1 MGHAARE
8 YFAHRSQIFTE
19 TVRAA
24 FIKKHETRRSPTDR
38 RGGNCTDAHGWVF
51 SRIVYSCSAAY
62 CLGFDAP
69 PAQRIATDFSHA
81 ENLSMR
87 ARFSGH
93 ALKGQKF
100 IAQGKRSDTLG
111 KPPHHITLRPVREKA
126 NITRSVSAL
135 LPLQCANY
143 TAHYTQG
150 VASLAAGL
158 WTSAPFGACLFERI
172 SSRPR
177 HVAFSHAYN
186 SPHAKDPCSSVAPA
200 AHQRPSSRQ
209 RSKSK

>member
-1 MGHAARE
+1 MWGCGMWACGTGIFFPQIAL
-8 YFAHRSQIFTE
+8 IFTDAI
-19 TVRAA
+19 RAA

-93 ALKGQKF
+93 APKGQKF

-111 KPPHHITLRPVREKA
+111 KPPHHITLRPVRAKV
-126 NITRSVSAL
+126 NITRSVSVL
-135 LPLQCANY
+135 LPLQQGASS

-150 VASLAAGL
+150 VASLALG
-158 WTSAPFGACLFERI
+158 
-172 SSRPR
+172 
-177 HVAFSHAYN
+177 
-186 SPHAKDPCSSVAPA
+186 
-200 AHQRPSSRQ
+200 
-209 RSKSK
+209 

>member
-111 KPPHHITLRPVREKA
+111 
-126 NITRSVSAL
+126 
-135 LPLQCANY
+135 
-143 TAHYTQG
+143 
-150 VASLAAGL
+150 
-158 WTSAPFGACLFERI
+158 
-172 SSRPR
+172 
-177 HVAFSHAYN
+177 
-186 SPHAKDPCSSVAPA
+186 
-200 AHQRPSSRQ
+200 
-209 RSKSK
+209 

>member
-87 ARFSGH
+87 ARFNGH

-111 KPPHHITLRPVREKA
+111 KPPHHITLRPARAKV
-126 NITRSVSAL
+126 NITRSVSVL
-135 LPLQCANY
+135 LPLQGVSYA
-143 TAHYTQG
+143 AHYIQG
-150 VASLAAGL
+150 VASLALGYEL
-158 WTSAPFGACLFERI
+158 LSLRDVPIGFLHLHRC
-172 SSRPR
+172 
-177 HVAFSHAYN
+177 VALRMRKN
-186 SPHAKDPCSSVAPA
+186 PCPSVAPTAHRHTPRNA
-200 AHQRPSSRQ
+200 AQD
-209 RSKSK
+209 

>member
-111 KPPHHITLRPVREKA
+111 KPPHPITLRPVRAKA
-126 NITRSVSAL
+126 KHNTLCFSTFALTGRKLHGTLYPGCRFAYPGLRRSLGFQPTWVVRDKESATRS
-135 LPLQCANY
+135 
-143 TAHYTQG
+143 
-150 VASLAAGL
+150 
-158 WTSAPFGACLFERI
+158 
-172 SSRPR
+172 
-177 HVAFSHAYN
+177 
-186 SPHAKDPCSSVAPA
+186 
-200 AHQRPSSRQ
+200 
-209 RSKSK
+209 

>member
-19 TVRAA
+19 TVRTA

-93 ALKGQKF
+93 APKGKSTETERVMF
-100 IAQGKRSDTLG
+100 TFALTGRGMIGCGGLPRA
-111 KPPHHITLRPVREKA
+111 TLRLPWAMEV
-126 NITRSVSAL
+126 IGLSAHL
-135 LPLQCANY
+135 GCQGYALP
-143 TAHYTQG
+143 
-150 VASLAAGL
+150 
-158 WTSAPFGACLFERI
+158 W
-172 SSRPR
+172 
-177 HVAFSHAYN
+177 AFSPQGSTGLCATIVF
-186 SPHAKDPCSSVAPA
+186 SARLD
-200 AHQRPSSRQ
+200 
-209 RSKSK
+209 

>member
-111 KPPHHITLRPVREKA
+111 KPPHPITLRPVRAKA

-135 LPLQCANY
+135 LPLQGASS

-150 VASLAAGL
+150 VASLALGYGDH
-158 WTSAPFGACLFERI
+158 W
-172 SSRPR
+172 
-177 HVAFSHAYN
+177 AFSPLGL
-186 SPHAKDPCSSVAPA
+186 SGTRRVPHALNMRKICGNLRDLWATTK
-200 AHQRPSSRQ
+200 RTMR
-209 RSKSK
+209 

>member
-1 MGHAARE
+1 MWDVGCVMRACGTGM
-8 YFAHRSQIFTE
+8 FSHRSQIFTE

-51 SRIVYSCSAAY
+51 SRIIYSCSAAY

-111 KPPHHITLRPVREKA
+111 KPPHHITLRPVRAKV
-126 NITRSVSAL
+126 NITRSVSAP
-135 LPLQCANY
+135 LPLAGRKLHGTLYPGCRFACPGLRRSLGFQPASFDRDEQSVTY
-143 TAHYTQG
+143 SAHPTFG
-150 VASLAAGL
+150 V
-158 WTSAPFGACLFERI
+158 I
-172 SSRPR
+172 
-177 HVAFSHAYN
+177 
-186 SPHAKDPCSSVAPA
+186 
-200 AHQRPSSRQ
+200 
-209 RSKSK
+209 

>member
-1 MGHAARE
+1 MIECR
-8 YFAHRSQIFTE
+8 
-19 TVRAA
+19 VWRA
-24 FIKKHETRRSPTDR
+24 ESPMT
-38 RGGNCTDAHGWVF
+38 
-51 SRIVYSCSAAY
+51 S
-62 CLGFDAP
+62 
-69 PAQRIATDFSHA
+69 
-81 ENLSMR
+81 
-87 ARFSGH
+87 
-93 ALKGQKF
+93 

-111 KPPHHITLRPVREKA
+111 KPPHHITPRPARAKV

-135 LPLQCANY
+135 LPLQGANY

-186 SPHAKDPCSSVAPA
+186 SPHAIKSVLIRRVGGA
-200 AHQRPSSRQ
+200 
-209 RSKSK
+209 SKIKQ

>member
-1 MGHAARE
+1 MWNVGCGMRDVGMRHGNIFPTDRR
-8 YFAHRSQIFTE
+8 FSQKPCG
-19 TVRAA
+19 VPLS
-24 FIKKHETRRSPTDR
+24 KKHETRRSPTDR

-51 SRIVYSCSAAY
+51 SRILYSCSAAY

-111 KPPHHITLRPVREKA
+111 KPPHPITLRPVRAKA
-126 NITRSVSAL
+126 NITRSVSVL
-135 LPLQCANY
+135 LPLQQGASY
-143 TAHYTQG
+143 TAHYIQG
-150 VASLAAGL
+150 VASLALG
-158 WTSAPFGACLFERI
+158 
-172 SSRPR
+172 
-177 HVAFSHAYN
+177 
-186 SPHAKDPCSSVAPA
+186 
-200 AHQRPSSRQ
+200 
-209 RSKSK
+209 

>member
-1 MGHAARE
+1 MWGCGMGHAARE
-8 YFAHRSQIFTE
+8 YFSHRSQIFTE

-87 ARFSGH
+87 ARFNGH

-111 KPPHHITLRPVREKA
+111 KPPHPITLRPVRAKA

-135 LPLQCANY
+135 LPLQGASS

-150 VASLAAGL
+150 VASLALG
-158 WTSAPFGACLFERI
+158 
-172 SSRPR
+172 
-177 HVAFSHAYN
+177 
-186 SPHAKDPCSSVAPA
+186 
-200 AHQRPSSRQ
+200 
-209 RSKSK
+209 